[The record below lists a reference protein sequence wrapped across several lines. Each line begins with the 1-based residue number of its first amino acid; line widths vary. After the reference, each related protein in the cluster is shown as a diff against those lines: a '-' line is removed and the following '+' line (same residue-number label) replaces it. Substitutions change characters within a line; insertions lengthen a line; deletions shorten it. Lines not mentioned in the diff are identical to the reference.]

1 MLQNTIK
8 KRRLQGGENLPVFVW
23 KKAVMRKVL
32 NAMAS
37 FRKLYDKEK
46 IDFSNLLY
54 PNRAMFLLLVPI
66 VVEQLLNSF
75 MGMADTM
82 MVSNVGSEAISAVSL
97 VDSINNLV
105 IQMFAAMASG
115 AAIICSQYLGHRDKE
130 GSNKAAR
137 QVLLTVLVISLSL
150 TLIGLLLRKPLLRLI
165 FGQIEPGVMDKAMS
179 YFLVTILSYP
189 FLALFNAGAAFF
201 RAGGNSRFP
210 MIVSVIS
217 NLFNI
222 GGNAILIFG
231 LDMGVTG
238 AALSTLFSRIFCAV
252 VVLFSLRRDGQPI
265 VVRDYYRIRPDMPL
279 IMKIL
284 AIGIPSGIENGMFQF
299 GKLAIQSTVSAMGT
313 AAIAAQAMANIL
325 EMVNGI
331 FGVGVGIGLMTM
343 VGQALGAGR
352 KEEARYYIVKCTK
365 IGLVGI
371 LVSCL
376 AVFGLAEPVTRLAGM
391 EPESARLC
399 IEMVAAITIAKP
411 LFWAFSFIPG
421 YGMRAA
427 GDVKFSM
434 ITSTLTM
441 WCLRVVLCIFLVKTY
456 NMGPMAVWY
465 GMFADWAVRGIV
477 FTLRFRGDRW
487 LQKRVI

>member
-1 MLQNTIK
+1 
-8 KRRLQGGENLPVFVW
+8 
-23 KKAVMRKVL
+23 MRKVL

-115 AAIICSQYLGHRDKE
+115 AAIICSQYIGHRDRE
-130 GSNKAAR
+130 GSNRAAR

-217 NLFNI
+217 NLLNI

-252 VVLFSLRRDGQPI
+252 VVLVSLRRDGQPI
-265 VVRDYYRIRPDMPL
+265 VVRDYFRIRPDMPL
-279 IMKIL
+279 IVKIL

-313 AAIAAQAMANIL
+313 TAIAAQAMANIL

-391 EPESARLC
+391 EPESAKLC
-399 IEMVAAITIAKP
+399 LEMVTAITIAKP

-434 ITSTLTM
+434 ITSSLTM
-441 WCLRVVLCIFLVKTY
+441 WCLRVVLCIFLVKMY
-456 NMGPMAVWY
+456 NMGPIAVWY
-465 GMFADWAVRGIV
+465 GMFADWGVRGIV
-477 FTLRFRGDRW
+477 FMLRFRGDRW

>member
-1 MLQNTIK
+1 
-8 KRRLQGGENLPVFVW
+8 
-23 KKAVMRKVL
+23 
-32 NAMAS
+32 MAS

-137 QVLLTVLVISLSL
+137 QVLLTVLVISVSL

-201 RAGGNSRFP
+201 RAEGNSRFP

-217 NLFNI
+217 NLLNI

>member
-1 MLQNTIK
+1 
-8 KRRLQGGENLPVFVW
+8 
-23 KKAVMRKVL
+23 
-32 NAMAS
+32 MAS
-37 FRKLYDKEK
+37 FRKLYDKDK

-54 PNRAMFLLLVPI
+54 PDRAMFLLLVPI

-115 AAIICSQYLGHRDKE
+115 AAIICSQYIGHKDRE
-130 GSNKAAR
+130 GSNRAAR
-137 QVLLTVLVISLSL
+137 QVLLTVLVISLSM
-150 TLIGLLLRKPLLRLI
+150 TLLGLLLRKPLLRLI
-165 FGQIEPGVMDKAMS
+165 FGQIDPGVMDKAMS

-217 NLFNI
+217 NLLNI

-238 AALSTLFSRIFCAV
+238 AALSTLFSRIFCAI

-265 VVRDYYRIRPDMPL
+265 VVRDYFRIRPNMPL
-279 IMKIL
+279 IVKIL

-313 AAIAAQAMANIL
+313 TAIAAQAMANIL

-376 AVFGLAEPVTRLAGM
+376 AVFGLAGPVTRLAGM

-399 IEMVAAITIAKP
+399 LEMVTAITIAKP

-441 WCLRVVLCIFLVKTY
+441 WCLRVVLCIFLVKAY

-465 GMFADWAVRGIV
+465 GMFADWGVRGIV

>member
-8 KRRLQGGENLPVFVW
+8 KRRLQGGENLPVFYGG
-23 KKAVMRKVL
+23 KAVIRKGL
-32 NAMAS
+32 NVMAS
-37 FRKLYDKEK
+37 FRKLYDKDK

-115 AAIICSQYLGHRDKE
+115 AAIICSQYIGHRDRE
-130 GSNKAAR
+130 GSNRAAR
-137 QVLLTVLVISLSL
+137 QVLLTVLVISLSM
-150 TLIGLLLRKPLLRLI
+150 TLLGLLLRKPLLRLI
-165 FGQIEPGVMDKAMS
+165 FGQIDPGVMDKAMS

-217 NLFNI
+217 NLLNI

-252 VVLFSLRRDGQPI
+252 VVLASLRRDGQPI
-265 VVRDYYRIRPDMPL
+265 VVRDYFRIRPDMPL
-279 IMKIL
+279 IVKIL

-313 AAIAAQAMANIL
+313 TAIAAQAMANIL

-376 AVFGLAEPVTRLAGM
+376 AVFGLAGPVTRLAGM

-399 IEMVAAITIAKP
+399 LEMVTAITIAKP

-441 WCLRVVLCIFLVKTY
+441 WCLRVVLCIFLVKAY

>member
-1 MLQNTIK
+1 
-8 KRRLQGGENLPVFVW
+8 
-23 KKAVMRKVL
+23 MRKVL
-32 NAMAS
+32 NVMAS

-46 IDFSNLLY
+46 IDFNNLLY

-137 QVLLTVLVISLSL
+137 QVLLTVLAISVSL

-217 NLFNI
+217 NLLNI

-399 IEMVAAITIAKP
+399 LEMVTAITIAKP

>member
-1 MLQNTIK
+1 
-8 KRRLQGGENLPVFVW
+8 
-23 KKAVMRKVL
+23 MRKVL

-137 QVLLTVLVISLSL
+137 QVLLTVLVISVSL

-217 NLFNI
+217 NLLNI

-399 IEMVAAITIAKP
+399 IEMVTAITIAKP

>member
-1 MLQNTIK
+1 
-8 KRRLQGGENLPVFVW
+8 
-23 KKAVMRKVL
+23 MRKVL
-32 NAMAS
+32 NVMAS

-46 IDFSNLLY
+46 IDFNNLLY

-137 QVLLTVLVISLSL
+137 QVLLTVLAISVSL

-217 NLFNI
+217 NLLNI

-399 IEMVAAITIAKP
+399 LEMVTAITIAKP

-421 YGMRAA
+421 YGMRSA

-441 WCLRVVLCIFLVKTY
+441 WCLRVVLCIFLVKAY

>member
-1 MLQNTIK
+1 
-8 KRRLQGGENLPVFVW
+8 
-23 KKAVMRKVL
+23 
-32 NAMAS
+32 MAS

-137 QVLLTVLVISLSL
+137 QVLLTVLVISVSL

-201 RAGGNSRFP
+201 RAEGNSRFP

-399 IEMVAAITIAKP
+399 IEMVTAITIAKP